1 MDNDTNSQS
10 YDESL
15 PVVIVLGDFAHEGL
29 TAKIESLGF
38 TVINKRFRSTPRN
51 WEKIIEILRKLNK
64 EGRLAVV
71 FGYIPTPTLLL
82 MAEEQYDEVRR
93 DLLSELELT
102 KTLFFVYEDNL
113 QGIVEP
119 IPWEVEAVADEKLG
133 AELKVKMEDK
143 ELEDQDTP
151 WRTIYDTAK
160 DLVEIPAREEW
171 INEHKH
177 IIGRSLEM
185 LADWTKLNIE
195 VLPFRKRSDVTIR
208 MFEALDD
215 AQAGIFLRLYVPHGR
230 YQSEQLEDFLTL
242 FTRYLR
248 DVEGKEFSVDVQRTN
263 RGTTYIFKGRGDAS
277 SVEDLRKA
285 TERFD
290 SFLVLVQND
299 SAAAER
305 VLLKGGTAPEEA
317 GFIVAKYA
325 RSFRRLHLEIRH
337 EYERKRLVLIQQM
350 EAELLDANESAILPI
365 PADDRPSTLFAVV
378 GNTAPVTINLAP
390 AAISTNSKVAVENV
404 LSDGIKYTNEDK
416 VILDL
421 LTKVKDEVVALQL
434 RSDLDRLKDPATS
447 PEARRTA
454 VQKLKGFLYS
464 MGKKV
469 EHISTEVLIAYLN
482 SLITGK

>member
-15 PVVIVLGDFAHEGL
+15 PVVVVLGDFAHEGL
-29 TAKIESLGF
+29 TAKIQSLGF

-51 WEKIIEILRKLNK
+51 WKKIVEILRKLNK

-82 MAEEQYDEVRR
+82 IAEEQFDEERR
-93 DLLSELELT
+93 DLLSELERT

-119 IPWEVEAVADEKLG
+119 IPWEVQAVVDEKLG
-133 AELKVKMEDK
+133 TELRAKMKDK
-143 ELEDQDTP
+143 EL
-151 WRTIYDTAK
+151 K
-160 DLVEIPAREEW
+160 DLDIPWGTLYGTTKDAVGKPAREEW
-171 INEHKH
+171 IGEHEH

-185 LADWTKLNIE
+185 LAEWTKLNIE
-195 VLPFRKRSDVTIR
+195 VLPFRKRSEVTIR

-248 DVEGKEFSVDVQRTN
+248 EIEGKEFSVDVQRTN
-263 RGTTYIFKGRGDAS
+263 RGTTYIFKGRGDAG

-337 EYERKRLVLIQQM
+337 EYERKRLVLIQQI
-350 EAELLDANESAILPI
+350 EAELLDASESVILPI

-390 AAISTNSKVAVENV
+390 AAIATNSKVAVENV

-416 VILDL
+416 VILEL

-447 PEARRTA
+447 PGARRTA